1 MRANLGYPNEEL
13 FNPSLAKSLNI
24 QQLATT
30 TQLVIAKLLRNLG
43 ELSEESIDWK
53 MRTKQIQKATYKKN
67 FVVYR
72 SLIKDF

>member
-1 MRANLGYPNEEL
+1 MQASLGYPNEGL

-53 MRTKQIQKATYKKN
+53 MRTK
-67 FVVYR
+67 
-72 SLIKDF
+72 

>member
-1 MRANLGYPNEEL
+1 MQANLGYPNEGL

-43 ELSEESIDWK
+43 ELSEEFMD
-53 MRTKQIQKATYKKN
+53 
-67 FVVYR
+67 
-72 SLIKDF
+72 